1 MPKPRPLPAQLGAIF
16 SVREAAQAGVAPS
29 RLRRGDLERP
39 FRGIRAV
46 TALLSATDADTEA
59 EADDEADAEVP
70 PATAEPDPFTLQA
83 EARRDLVR
91 RYAPR
96 LEGSQFISHESAAA
110 MWHAPLP
117 LTWTDAGAPA
127 SSSDLTV
134 HVSTF
139 GRGHLIRAE
148 GVSAHRARHRTSR
161 YTHVERIPVADPATT
176 WASLGHLPLVDLVAL
191 GDYFCRVWRAGY
203 GRPRAGTPPLSTV
216 ARLQAAIDA
225 GRRTGI
231 RRLREAVELIREDSW
246 SPRESAVRCH
256 LVFAGLPEPV
266 LNQDVYD
273 EHGRFVACADLAY
286 PERKVAIEYQGVLH
300 ANSYAADVERLARL
314 RAAGWVVIEVTATL
328 LADPRMLVE
337 RVSAA
342 LRARP

>member
-16 SVREAAQAGVAPS
+16 SVREAAQAGVARS

-46 TALLSATDADTEA
+46 PALLAA
-59 EADDEADAEVP
+59 ADAEIEDESDAEDP
-70 PATAEPDPFTLQA
+70 PRAAEPDPFTLQA

-96 LEGSQFISHESAAA
+96 LEGPQFISHESAAA

-176 WASLGHLPLVDLVAL
+176 WASLGHLRWSIWSPWATTSAGSGVPGTVGRARAL
-191 GDYFCRVWRAGY
+191 PRCRPSHACRRRSMPAAGRASVGF
-203 GRPRAGTPPLSTV
+203 GRRSNSSVRIRGLLGS
-216 ARLQAAIDA
+216 RLCAAI
-225 GRRTGI
+225 
-231 RRLREAVELIREDSW
+231 SC
-246 SPRESAVRCH
+246 SPACPSRC
-256 LVFAGLPEPV
+256 
-266 LNQDVYD
+266 
-273 EHGRFVACADLAY
+273 
-286 PERKVAIEYQGVLH
+286 
-300 ANSYAADVERLARL
+300 
-314 RAAGWVVIEVTATL
+314 
-328 LADPRMLVE
+328 
-337 RVSAA
+337 
-342 LRARP
+342 

>member
-46 TALLSATDADTEA
+46 TALLSATDADTAA
-59 EADDEADAEVP
+59 EADDENP

-110 MWHAPLP
+110 MWRAPLP
-117 LTWTDAGAPA
+117 LSWTDAGDLAA
-127 SSSDLTV
+127 YSDLTV

-139 GRGHLIRAE
+139 GRGHLIRAR
-148 GVSAHRARHRTSR
+148 GVTAHRARHRTSR

-176 WASLGHLPLVDLVAL
+176 WTSLGHLPLLDLVAL
-191 GDYFCRVWRAGY
+191 GDYFCRVWRPGY
-203 GRPRAGTPPLSTV
+203 GRPDAGTTPLTTV
-216 ARLQAAIDA
+216 TQLRAAIEV
-225 GRRTGI
+225 GRRTGN
-231 RRLREAVELIREDSW
+231 RRLREAVDLIREDSW
-246 SPRESAVRCH
+246 SPRETAVRCH
-256 LVFAGLPEPV
+256 LVFGGLPEPQ
-266 LNQDVYD
+266 LNHDVYD
-273 EHGRFVACADLAY
+273 EYGAFIACADLAY
-286 PERKVAIEYQGVLH
+286 PERKVAIEYQSMLH
-300 ANSYAADVERLARL
+300 TTHYADDVERLARL
-314 RAAGWVVIEVTATL
+314 RAAGWVVVEVTATL
-328 LADPRMLVE
+328 LADPRMLVD
-337 RVSAA
+337 RVRAA
-342 LRARP
+342 LRASH